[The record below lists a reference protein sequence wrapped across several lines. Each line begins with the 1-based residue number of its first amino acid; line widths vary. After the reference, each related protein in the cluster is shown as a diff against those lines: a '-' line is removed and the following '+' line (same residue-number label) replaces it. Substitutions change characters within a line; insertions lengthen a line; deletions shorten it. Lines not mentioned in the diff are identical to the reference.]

1 MPGAMPDHSTVFH
14 DRKQREIDELRVAA
28 SRAFANA
35 ALRVLD
41 DAERHLHAMASGDDG
56 GRVEA
61 LISQARDVMS
71 DKRR

>member
-1 MPGAMPDHSTVFH
+1 MANHSTVFH

-28 SRAFANA
+28 SRAFANG
-35 ALRVLD
+35 ALRLLD
-41 DAERHLHAMASGDDG
+41 DAERLLQTMTGSDDG

-61 LISQARDVMS
+61 LINQARDVMR

>member
-1 MPGAMPDHSTVFH
+1 MADHSTVFH

-28 SRAFANA
+28 SRAFANS
-35 ALRVLD
+35 ALRLLD
-41 DAERHLHAMASGDDG
+41 DAERLLQAMAGSDDG

-61 LISQARDVMS
+61 LINQARDVMR